1 MEGISTKEKIRIKAL
16 HLFASYGYDAV
27 SVAQIAKAVGIQAP
41 SLYKHYASKEDI
53 FHAIIREME
62 QRYAQH
68 AAKLHINGTDAE
80 TDMMLY
86 EQITDDQLVD
96 MGLHMFSYFLH
107 DEYESSF
114 RKMLN
119 MERYHNKQLADL
131 FQKQYFEDAIAYQ
144 TMIFQHLMQAKILKS
159 GNPKTTAIQF
169 YAPIFLLL
177 ELCDSRAAF
186 EREAIALLQEH
197 IRQFLKLNSIKQTA
211 GN

>member
-1 MEGISTKEKIRIKAL
+1 
-16 HLFASYGYDAV
+16 
-27 SVAQIAKAVGIQAP
+27 
-41 SLYKHYASKEDI
+41 
-53 FHAIIREME
+53 
-62 QRYAQH
+62 
-68 AAKLHINGTDAE
+68 
-80 TDMMLY
+80 
-86 EQITDDQLVD
+86 
-96 MGLHMFSYFLH
+96 
-107 DEYESSF
+107 
-114 RKMLN
+114 

>member
-1 MEGISTKEKIRIKAL
+1 MEEISTKEKIRIKAL

-53 FHAIIREME
+53 FHAIIKEME

-144 TMIFQHLMQAKILKS
+144 TMIFQHLMQAKILKP

>member
-53 FHAIIREME
+53 FHAIIKEME

-144 TMIFQHLMQAKILKS
+144 TMIFQHLMQAKILKP

>member
-1 MEGISTKEKIRIKAL
+1 MEGISTKEKLRIKAL

-53 FHAIIREME
+53 FHAIIKEME

-144 TMIFQHLMQAKILKS
+144 TMIFQHLMQAKILKP

>member
-144 TMIFQHLMQAKILKS
+144 TMIFQHLMQAKILKP

>member
-144 TMIFQHLMQAKILKS
+144 TMIFQHLMQAKILKP

-197 IRQFLKLNSIKQTA
+197 IRQFLKLNLTKQTA

>member
-53 FHAIIREME
+53 FHAIIKEME
-62 QRYAQH
+62 QRYVQH

-144 TMIFQHLMQAKILKS
+144 TMIFQHLMQAKILKP

>member
-86 EQITDDQLVD
+86 EHITDDQLVD

-144 TMIFQHLMQAKILKS
+144 TMIFQHLMQAKILKP

-169 YAPIFLLL
+169 YAPIYLLL
-177 ELCDSRAAF
+177 EL
-186 EREAIALLQEH
+186 
-197 IRQFLKLNSIKQTA
+197 
-211 GN
+211 

>member
-68 AAKLHINGTDAE
+68 AAKLHINGTDAV
-80 TDMMLY
+80 TDMKLY

-144 TMIFQHLMQAKILKS
+144 TMIFQHLMQAKILKP